1 MIRLRQE
8 SAMWAATAA
17 LLLGGATAQA
27 ALIPGSSLQPT
38 VWLKADAANGVN
50 AQGNPNALPAN
61 NAQISLWGDSSGNG
75 RNATQSVLA
84 QQPRFITNTANG
96 KPVIRFDGSTTAGQ
110 GDFMNIVGGA
120 LANTDISKLTLF
132 IVSNDNRATG
142 DRNNKDILSTRDNK
156 GNGWVETYEPSSAQ
170 QRYVHIGLGTTSN
183 SVVDDNLATDKFHV
197 LELRR
202 DGLNIEL
209 GHDGALQVT
218 DRLDEFKPTTLGVTQ
233 IANNNNDV
241 NRFLRGDIA
250 EIIAF
255 DNTKL
260 TDAQRSQVEQYLLN
274 KYAITSAAPVPEPTS
289 LAFLGLAGAAVLG
302 RRRGR

>member
-1 MIRLRQE
+1 MIRLRE
-8 SAMWAATAA
+8 KCVMVGASA
-17 LLLGGATAQA
+17 LLLVGVTAEA
-27 ALIPGSSLQPT
+27 AVIPGSTLQPT
-38 VWLKADAANGVN
+38 VWLKADAANGLN
-50 AQGNPNALPAN
+50 SSGNPNALPAD
-61 NAQISLWGDSSGNG
+61 NAQIGFWGDSSGNA
-75 RNATQSVLA
+75 RNATQAVVA
-84 QQPRFITNTANG
+84 QQPRFITNTVNG
-96 KPVIRFDGSTTAGQ
+96 KPVIRFDGSSTAGQ
-110 GDFMNIVGGA
+110 GDFMNITGGA
-120 LANTDISKLTLF
+120 LANTDLSKLTLF
-132 IVSNDNRATG
+132 IVSNDNRNAG
-142 DRNNKDILSTRDNK
+142 DANNKDILSTRDNK

-170 QRYVHIGLGTTSN
+170 QRYVHIGLGSTSN
-183 SVVDDNLATDKFHV
+183 SVVDDNLTTDKFHL

-209 GHDGALQVT
+209 GHDGALQVS

-274 KYAITSAAPVPEPTS
+274 KYAITPAAPVPEPTS

-302 RRRGR
+302 RRRRK